1 MKSRSC
7 FPRKKKKEIIL
18 QLRHVSY
25 VELEVHDCDGLMV
38 GLVDLRGLFQT

>member
-1 MKSRSC
+1 MKNEKQELFSQ
-7 FPRKKKKEIIL
+7 KKKKEIIL

-38 GLVDLRGLFQT
+38 GLVDL

>member
-1 MKSRSC
+1 MKNEKQELFSQKK
-7 FPRKKKKEIIL
+7 KKKKEIIL

-38 GLVDLRGLFQT
+38 GLVDL